1 MFESIVVVEEEFVVG
16 FCFFACLCEP
26 YEHLRSFKFF
36 LELLQNCVVTKELEH

>member
-1 MFESIVVVEEEFVVG
+1 VFESIVVVELLVVVDG
-16 FCFFACLCEP
+16 FLVFSLCEP